1 MFYYH
6 RYVILCTLDWIVL
19 LRIAIDALEDIPA
32 LRSYFESFL
41 PTLPTLPIL
50 SSTIVSSDSNIVSSA
65 MSAVST
71 AASTVD
77 TIDTISIK
85 DVDVVVKAG
94 KDAIL
99 SLSIGLLY
107 TVLYVMRHNALF
119 FNFASTGVEWNRG
132 LFDADFD
139 SIDSA
144 NSVDSADSADSERG
158 GISEVLMEGSRE
170 GGRGRNGMKYK

>member
-1 MFYYH
+1 
-6 RYVILCTLDWIVL
+6 
-19 LRIAIDALEDIPA
+19 
-32 LRSYFESFL
+32 
-41 PTLPTLPIL
+41 
-50 SSTIVSSDSNIVSSA
+50 

-71 AASTVD
+71 AASTID
-77 TIDTISIK
+77 TIDTIYIK
-85 DVDVVVKAG
+85 DVDVDVVVKAG

-139 SIDSA
+139 SIDSIDSA
-144 NSVDSADSADSERG
+144 GSADSADSERG

-170 GGRGRNGMKYK
+170 GGKGRNGMKYK